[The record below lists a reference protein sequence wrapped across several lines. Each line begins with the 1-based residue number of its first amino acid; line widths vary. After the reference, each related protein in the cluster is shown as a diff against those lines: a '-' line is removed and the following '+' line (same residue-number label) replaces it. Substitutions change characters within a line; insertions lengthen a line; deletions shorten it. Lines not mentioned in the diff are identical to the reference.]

1 MNIPPLR
8 TVGLLILCIAVPL
21 LIGMVGS
28 FYTTPEIPTWYASL
42 NKPPFTP
49 PGWVF
54 GPVWT
59 TLYILMGIS
68 LFLVVRNGL
77 GAAPVRQ
84 GVLLYSA
91 QLALNLFWS
100 VLFFG
105 MHAVFLGLL
114 DIILLFVLIAA
125 TTALFLRISRPAAWL
140 LIPYLC
146 WVGFASLVNAMTWIL
161 NR

>member
-1 MNIPPLR
+1 MPPLS
-8 TVGLLILCIAVPL
+8 TVGLLVLCIAIPL
-21 LIGMVGS
+21 LIGIAGS
-28 FYTTPEIPTWYASL
+28 FYTAPEIPTWYASL
-42 NKPPFTP
+42 NKPSFTP

-68 LFLVVRNGL
+68 LFLVVRTGL

-91 QLALNLFWS
+91 QLALNFLWS
-100 VLFFG
+100 ALFFG

-114 DIILLFVLIAA
+114 DILLLFVLIAA
-125 TTALFLRISRPAAWL
+125 TIASFLRISRPAAWL
-140 LIPYLC
+140 LVPYLC

-161 NR
+161 NL

>member
-1 MNIPPLR
+1 MR
-8 TVGLLILCIAVPL
+8 D
-21 LIGMVGS
+21 
-28 FYTTPEIPTWYASL
+28 
-42 NKPPFTP
+42 
-49 PGWVF
+49 
-54 GPVWT
+54 
-59 TLYILMGIS
+59 
-68 LFLVVRNGL
+68 GL

-91 QLALNLFWS
+91 QLALNLIWS

-114 DIILLFVLIAA
+114 DILLLFVLIAA
-125 TTALFLRISRPAAWL
+125 TTASFLRISRPAAWL
-140 LIPYLC
+140 LVPYLC

>member
-1 MNIPPLR
+1 MNMPPLR
-8 TVGLLILCIAVPL
+8 TVGLLVLCIAVPL
-21 LIGMVGS
+21 LIGIAGS
-28 FYTTPEIPTWYASL
+28 FYTAPEIPTWYASL
-42 NKPPFTP
+42 NKPSFTP
-49 PGWVF
+49 PSWVF

-59 TLYILMGIS
+59 ILYILMGIS

-77 GAAPVRQ
+77 AAVPVQQ

-91 QLALNLFWS
+91 QLALNFLWS

-114 DIILLFVLIAA
+114 DILLLFVLIAA
-125 TTALFLRISRPAAWL
+125 TIALFLRISRPAAWL
-140 LIPYLC
+140 LVPYLC
-146 WVGFASLVNAMTWIL
+146 WIGFASLVNAMTWIL